1 MGASRIAALTTAVLL
16 AGMLSGC
23 QGSEDE
29 AEGPDPEEA
38 VAALVGGLESG
49 DLSAVPFT
57 DATDRAAAR
66 SFERTVEGLGEA
78 EPSLEVIDVVESD
91 GAATATLG
99 WYWPLG
105 AQQWDYRSQAELELV
120 EGEWRV
126 VWDPTIVESSLAKRD
141 VLDASTIAAERGAIL
156 GAGGLALVTERP
168 VVRFGIDRSQVAE
181 ARAGESAR
189 RLAELV
195 GVDTAPYVK
204 AVEAAGDAAFVEAIV
219 FRRDEVPP
227 DVLDGYDRIA
237 GGLAVAGE
245 LPLAPTREFAA
256 PILGTVG
263 EVTAEMIEEDPDR
276 YSIGDRAG
284 LSGLQARYEEQLAGT
299 PGVLVEAVTPEGEE
313 RELFRVEPVKGEPL
327 RLTLDTDLQ
336 LAAERL
342 LAGVGPASALVALRP
357 SDGEILVAANG
368 PGTDGYNMATFG
380 QFAPGSTFKAVSSLA
395 LLRAGLTPSSSVPC
409 TSSVVVD
416 GKRFEN
422 YDDYPSGG
430 LGRIPLRTAVANSCN
445 TAFISQADRLR
456 DDDLAD
462 AAASLGLGVDHDLG
476 FPAYFGQVVPPE
488 SATQKAAD
496 MIGQG
501 KVLASPMAMA
511 AVAASVQSG
520 TTVLPRLV
528 RDWEQEQE
536 SVPALGRSE
545 AAAVREMLRAVVT
558 AGSGSL
564 LADVPGPPVIAK
576 TGTAEFE
583 RDGRLQ
589 THAWMIA
596 AQGDLAVAVFVEVGA
611 SGSGTAGPIL
621 EAFLRAAR

>member
-1 MGASRIAALTTAVLL
+1 MGARRIAALTTVLL
-16 AGMLSGC
+16 AGTLTGCSG
-23 QGSEDE
+23 SDDE
-29 AEGPDPEEA
+29 PEVPDPEQA
-38 VAALVGGLESG
+38 VTALAAALESG
-49 DLSAVPFT
+49 DFSEVPLAGTSTRAVT
-57 DATDRAAAR
+57 R
-66 SFERTVEGLGEA
+66 SFEQTVEGMGEV
-78 EPSLEVIDVVESD
+78 EPTLEVVDVVQGD

-105 AQQWDYRSQAELELV
+105 AQQWDYRSEAELELV

-126 VWDPTIVESSLAKRD
+126 AWSPTVVEPSLAKGA

-156 GAGGLALVTERP
+156 GAGRLALVTDRP
-168 VVRFGIDRSQVAE
+168 VVRFGIDRSQVAQ

-189 RLAELV
+189 RLAQLV
-195 GVDTAPYVK
+195 DVDAASFVK

-227 DVLDGYDRIA
+227 AVLDGYDRIP

-276 YSIGDRAG
+276 YSVGDRAG
-284 LSGLQARYEEQLAGT
+284 LSGLQARYEDQLAGT

-313 RELFRVEPVKGEPL
+313 RELFRVEPVAGRPL
-327 RLTLDTDLQ
+327 RLTLDTELQ

-342 LAGVGPASALVALRP
+342 LADVGPASALVALRP
-357 SDGEILVAANG
+357 SDGEVLVAANG

-395 LLRAGLTPSSSVPC
+395 LLRSGLSPASTVPC
-409 TSSVVVD
+409 TSSIVVD

-445 TAFISQADRLR
+445 TAFIAEADRLR

-476 FPAYFGQVVPPE
+476 FPAYFGQVEPPE

-511 AVAASVQSG
+511 AVVASVQSG
-520 TTVLPRLV
+520 ETVLPRLV
-528 RDWEQEQE
+528 RDWEQEQAD
-536 SVPALGRSE
+536 VPELTGPE
-545 AAAVREMLRAVVT
+545 AAALREMLRAVVT
-558 AGSGSL
+558 AGSGGL
-564 LADVPGPPVIAK
+564 LADVPGPPVVAK

-589 THAWMIA
+589 THGWMIA
-596 AQGDLAVAVFVEVGA
+596 AQGDLAVAVFVEVGE